1 MQRAVIEQGIAPADA
16 VEAATLTPA
25 KAFGFYRPNDVTGAP
40 LGLAAPGYAADIL
53 LSNRDTWEVQSVW
66 CAGRPMPVFEL

>member
-25 KAFGFYRPNDVTGAP
+25 KAFGFNRPNAVTGAP
-40 LGLAAPGYAADIL
+40 LGLVAPGFAADIL
-53 LSNRDTWEVQSVW
+53 LSNRDTWEVRSVW
-66 CAGRPMPVFEL
+66 CAGRPMPASGL